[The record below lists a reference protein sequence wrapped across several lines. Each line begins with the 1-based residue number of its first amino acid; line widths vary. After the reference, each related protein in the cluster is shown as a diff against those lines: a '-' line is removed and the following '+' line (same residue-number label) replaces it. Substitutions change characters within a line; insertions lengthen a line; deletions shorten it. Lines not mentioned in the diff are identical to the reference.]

1 MAIIND
7 VEKDIDCSYLV
18 LQRQK
23 ELKEELLKLSSNQ
36 TSTPVPCLDQNNI
49 AKGKDLGKLDTLG
62 QLSSFGWKPGENNQ
76 GSQQATPSVPCL
88 DQNNIAKGKDLGKLD
103 TLGQLSSFGWKPG
116 ENNQGSQQATPFQRQ
131 SESRSDQ
138 EHQENERATKK
149 CCTIM

>member
-1 MAIIND
+1 MAIING
-7 VEKDIDCSYLV
+7 VEKSIDCSALV

-23 ELKEELLKLSSNQ
+23 EVKEEVLKLSSNQ
-36 TSTPVPCLDQNNI
+36 TSTPSPCLDQNNI
-49 AKGKDLGKLDTLG
+49 AKGKDLGKLDTLS

-76 GSQQATPSVPCL
+76 
-88 DQNNIAKGKDLGKLD
+88 DR
-103 TLGQLSSFGWKPG
+103 
-116 ENNQGSQQATPFQRQ
+116 QQATPFQRQ

>member
-7 VEKDIDCSYLV
+7 VEKDIDCSDLV

-62 QLSSFGWKPGENNQ
+62 QLSSF
-76 GSQQATPSVPCL
+76 C
-88 DQNNIAKGKDLGKLD
+88 
-103 TLGQLSSFGWKPG
+103 WKPG